1 MDCFYFESSL
11 GLHLGSCELKIDSL
25 SNITKNRISFMI
37 LIPVLLSFLKKEFVK
52 DLRHVNNSIS
62 IFDFGYHF
70 WSLPEVF
77 LKNVLVSFILIL
89 LKVLNYMKNDNR
101 QCSVLNNKEHGFNII
116 FLLTSNLIRQFW
128 IVLW

>member
-37 LIPVLLSFLKKEFVK
+37 LIPVLSSFLKKERYLKYLTPISPLILFVK

-70 WSLPEVF
+70 WSLPELF
-77 LKNVLVSFILIL
+77 KNILIFFIFIL
-89 LKVLNYMKNDNR
+89 LKVLNYMKNDNK
-101 QCSVLNNKEHGFNII
+101 QCSVLNNKKAWF
-116 FLLTSNLIRQFW
+116 
-128 IVLW
+128 

>member
-37 LIPVLLSFLKKEFVK
+37 LIPVLSSFLKKEFVK

-70 WSLPEVF
+70 WSLPELF
-77 LKNVLVSFILIL
+77 KKNILMFFILIL
-89 LKVLNYMKNDNR
+89 LKVLNYMKNDNK
-101 QCSVLNNKEHGFNII
+101 QCSVLNNKKAWFSLY
-116 FLLTSNLIRQFW
+116 FFCLLRN
-128 IVLW
+128 